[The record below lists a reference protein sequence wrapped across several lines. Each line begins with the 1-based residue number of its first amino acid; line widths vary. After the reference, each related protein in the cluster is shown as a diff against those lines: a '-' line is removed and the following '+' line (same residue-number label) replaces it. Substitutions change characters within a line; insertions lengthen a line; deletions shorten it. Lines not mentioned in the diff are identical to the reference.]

1 MEVHLFYGRQ
11 GFIGY
16 VYEEEIVQVC
26 GEDSFERI
34 LDGVFKA
41 FSDKSCAYKYTARF
55 DRNGESWV
63 VERDDADLQGNTFSV
78 TYKPRWDSSDNVVRM
93 TKRQLKN
100 LLKEA
105 HKKI

>member
-1 MEVHLFYGRQ
+1 MEVHLFYDRF

-26 GEDSFERI
+26 GEDSFEQI

-63 VERDDADLQGNTFSV
+63 VERDDTDMRENTFSV
-78 TYKPRWDSSDNVVRM
+78 TYKPRWNSCDADVRM
-93 TKRQLKN
+93 SKRQLKN
-100 LLKEA
+100 LLRNA
-105 HKKI
+105 YKKS

>member
-1 MEVHLFYGRQ
+1 MEIHLFYGRQ

-16 VYEEEIVQVC
+16 VYEEEIVQTC

-34 LDGVFKA
+34 LEGVFRA

-63 VERDDADLQGNTFSV
+63 VERDDTDMRENTFSV
-78 TYKPRWDSSDNVVRM
+78 TYKPHWNICDAEVRM
-93 TKRQLKN
+93 SKRRLKR
-100 LLKEA
+100 LLWDA
-105 HKKI
+105 YKKS